1 MQRIAIFASGHGTNA
16 REIIRYFKANEEV
29 RVALVVATKK
39 GIGVIDIAA
48 DGGIPC
54 IVCPPATEFAEGS
67 ALDTALQEYGITH
80 IVLAGCLAFIPSW
93 LTSRYADRI
102 VNIHPALLP
111 KFGGKGMYGDNVHK
125 AVLEAGE
132 KESGITIHIVN
143 NEYDS
148 GRIIFQAKCEVRPD
162 DTVDSL
168 ANRIHGLEHRHFPEV
183 IGKWCLGL

>member
-1 MQRIAIFASGHGTNA
+1 M
-16 REIIRYFKANEEV
+16 
-29 RVALVVATKK
+29 
-39 GIGVIDIAA
+39 
-48 DGGIPC
+48 
-54 IVCPPATEFAEGS
+54 
-67 ALDTALQEYGITH
+67 
-80 IVLAGCLAFIPSW
+80 LAGCLAFIPSW

-148 GRIIFQAKCEVRPD
+148 GRIIFQAKCEVKPD
-162 DTVDSL
+162 DTVDTL